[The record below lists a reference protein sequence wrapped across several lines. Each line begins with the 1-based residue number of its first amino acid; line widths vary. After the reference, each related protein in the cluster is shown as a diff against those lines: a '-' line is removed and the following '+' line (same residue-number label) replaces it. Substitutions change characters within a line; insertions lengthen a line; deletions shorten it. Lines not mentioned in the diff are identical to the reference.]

1 MQKVASILKSIG
13 LQGSEISTYIAAL
26 ECGPSTVIDLS
37 KQSKLSRQATYMA
50 IQLLEERGLMS
61 SVMRGKRR
69 FFTAESPDKLLS
81 YAKRKDVEL
90 HDRVSELERILPDL
104 QLRVGG
110 ERPVVRVFEGK
121 EAIKAIIQDMLQSP
135 EKESYEITDL
145 DAMYQVLTPDDLKEL
160 RGTVR
165 RTGLKI
171 YAFLS
176 GTPGEGD
183 RVISDQHVFLH
194 DEGDK
199 NFGCNIGIYGNRLV
213 GVTFQ
218 GKMYSVSIDSEPLVR
233 AMRILFRHALKGMKK

>member
-26 ECGPSTVIDLS
+26 ERGPSTVIDLS
-37 KQSKLSRQATYMA
+37 KQSKLSRQATYTA

-61 SVMRGKRR
+61 SVMRGKKR
-69 FFTAESPDKLLS
+69 FFIAESPEKLLS

-90 HDRVSELERILPDL
+90 HDRVSELERILPEL

-135 EKESYEITDL
+135 EHESYEITDL
-145 DAMYQVLTPDDLKEL
+145 DAMYQVLTPNDLKEL
-160 RGTVR
+160 RGTAR
-165 RTGLKI
+165 RTVKNI
-171 YAFLS
+171 YGIFS
-176 GTPGEGD
+176 GSPSEGD
-183 RVISDQHVFLH
+183 RVISDRHIFMH
-194 DEGDK
+194 DENDK
-199 NFGCNIGIYGNRLV
+199 YFGCNIGIYGNRLV

-218 GKMYSVSIDSEPLVR
+218 GKMYSVSIDNEPLVK
-233 AMRILFRHALKGMKK
+233 AMRILFRYAIKGLRK